1 MSAFYSFTIFP
12 ELFITVMPSI
22 SSREMGT
29 LVTPMGPCDV
39 SIFYLYFFFPT
50 YLLIPTIHSLSLFMH
65 NDSLPVFVYACL
77 NLNLGGRPWACGGAG
92 GAFLLPRRQSGGRGR
107 GRLSVCGGH
116 GGGGPFRPRHHLLGG
131 GIVFP
136 PHLGT
141 VFHHGVPSWQ
151 VYTFPTEVKLT
162 CILLSIFT

>member
-1 MSAFYSFTIFP
+1 MSAFYSFTIFL

-39 SIFYLYFFFPT
+39 SIFYLYF
-50 YLLIPTIHSLSLFMH
+50 LFYFYILTNP
-65 NDSLPVFVYACL
+65 NDALPVFVYACL

-92 GAFLLPRRQSGGRGR
+92 GAFLLPRRQSGGSGR

-162 CILLSIFT
+162 CILLFIFT